1 MKSCRGL
8 NKVCVAEVILHV
20 YMYLYPYVYEIIRI
34 DFERNLRKL
43 YTHET
48 SFHGFWK
55 RSKIL
60 CNEFEEGPPPP
71 SVWEQ
76 NSYRISVKI
85 RRQCIESRTK
95 VTDALQNQRTVISP
109 AQRLPWTIRQLV
121 RGLNGIFKAPRPSM
135 LQRVCHPWQNTS
147 TLASFIRRR
156 YARCASAKQ
165 RTSSTDRS
173 LLTQS
178 D

>member
-1 MKSCRGL
+1 
-8 NKVCVAEVILHV
+8 
-20 YMYLYPYVYEIIRI
+20 MYLYPYVYEIIRI

-43 YTHET
+43 YTHKT

-135 LQRVCHPWQNTS
+135 LQRCVIRDKTHQHLLPSFGVDTRAAHQLNNA
-147 TLASFIRRR
+147 LAPPI
-156 YARCASAKQ
+156 ARCLHSPTNLPSQ
-165 RTSSTDRS
+165 FCLRIFQPT
-173 LLTQS
+173 L
-178 D
+178 